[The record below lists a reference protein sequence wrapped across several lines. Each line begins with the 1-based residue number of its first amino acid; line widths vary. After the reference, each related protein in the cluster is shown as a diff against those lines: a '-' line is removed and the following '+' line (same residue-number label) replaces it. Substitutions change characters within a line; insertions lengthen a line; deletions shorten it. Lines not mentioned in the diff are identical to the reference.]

1 MQWQK
6 ILAAR
11 WAALATR
18 ERIGLT
24 LAAGVVGVALLWGVL
39 IAPALRTRDSADQQM
54 AALAL
59 QLDEMQALQA
69 RAQALQA
76 QPVIA
81 PQDALKALQT
91 AAADLGKNA
100 SLLVGGETATL
111 TLKQVSATTLAQ
123 WLSPQPGQSLLP
135 FEVHVQQEAQDAQDA
150 PAVSA
155 ISAASVA
162 PATPVASAKSAE
174 KSAAKPAAA
183 SAASASA
190 LAASAGNKL
199 WSGTLVFRLPAAN
212 TR

>member
-11 WAALATR
+11 WSALAAR

-24 LAAGVVGVALLWGVL
+24 LAAAVVGVALLWGVL
-39 IAPALRTRDSADQQM
+39 IAPALRTRASADQQM
-54 AALAL
+54 TALAL
-59 QLDEMQALQA
+59 QLDAMQALQA

-91 AAADLGKNA
+91 AAADLGKNG

-123 WLSPQPGQSLLP
+123 WLSAQPGQTLVP
-135 FEVHVQQEAQDAQDA
+135 FEVHVQQEAEAAAEAEATAAA
-150 PAVSA
+150 PAA
-155 ISAASVA
+155 KTAA
-162 PATPVASAKSAE
+162 PAAAAP
-174 KSAAKPAAA
+174 AAKTATPTAAGPAAKTAAPAA
-183 SAASASA
+183 SAAA
-190 LAASAGNKL
+190 AGNPM
-199 WSGTLVFRLPAAN
+199 WSGTLVFRLPTAS